1 VVVKWAPKVVLPE
14 CYVFIE
20 DLVIPGEEGY
30 SVKEE
35 SVLEILD
42 LNDLDNSENTLE
54 ITDRDEEKLVA
65 LLNEELKNKLVL

>member
-1 VVVKWAPKVVLPE
+1 MVVKRAPKVVLPE
-14 CYVFIE
+14 CYVLIE